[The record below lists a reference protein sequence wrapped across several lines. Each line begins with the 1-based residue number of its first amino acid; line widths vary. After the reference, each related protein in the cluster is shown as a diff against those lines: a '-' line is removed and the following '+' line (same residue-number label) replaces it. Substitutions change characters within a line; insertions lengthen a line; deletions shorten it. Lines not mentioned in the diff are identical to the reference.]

1 MTTDATGGRT
11 ADPVTTEIIR
21 HGLDAAADLM
31 KVTLRRAAFSPIIY
45 EVSDFACALYDR
57 DVRLLAQARALPM
70 FLGTLSF
77 CIESAVARIGGVDQL
92 EPGDVIFSTYG
103 YDIGSHQQDAT
114 IVLPSFFEG
123 ELVGYAAIKAHHMD
137 IGAKATYCTDT
148 TDIFQ
153 EGAIF
158 PGVKLYRAGVLNEEM
173 YRTILANS
181 RMPQALAGDLGAQVA
196 AAKAGL
202 SGLTRI
208 IERYGLETFRDS
220 VERMLDHGE
229 ALVRDV
235 FAALPDGRYVA
246 QGSLDNDGISDE
258 PVPFEV
264 ALEIDGSDIVVDFT
278 AAPQQTQGPINCP
291 LATTVSAARIAI
303 MVLAGGG
310 ESANDGFFRA
320 VEVRTTPGT
329 LFDPLPPAPIY
340 MYYWPAMVAVD
351 VIHRALADAM
361 PDRVPAG
368 SGGDLC
374 ALNWWGTDDDGAFWA
389 DGQDH
394 LIGQGAAADGDGR
407 APLMHITGSGIRN
420 MPIEVFESR
429 RPVVAERC
437 EYAVDSGGAGTHRG
451 GLGIDVH
458 YRVLRDVHV
467 TAPVERT
474 TTPPWGLHG
483 GGPARPNGLRVRY
496 PDGTAREYRKV
507 TGLSLPAGSVLEVIT
522 GGGGGFGPPAER
534 DPAAVHADV
543 GEGYVS
549 EDAARRDYP
558 HAFKA

>member
-1 MTTDATGGRT
+1 MTTPERT

-45 EVSDFACALYDR
+45 EVTDFACALYDR
-57 DVRLLAQARALPM
+57 EVRLLAQARALPM

-77 CIESAVARIGGVDQL
+77 CIESSLRRIGGEEQL
-92 EPGDVIFSTYG
+92 QPGDVIFSTYG

-114 IVLPSFFEG
+114 IVVPSFHDG
-123 ELVGYAAIKAHHMD
+123 RLVGYAVIKAHHMD

-158 PGVKLYRAGVLNEEM
+158 PSVMLYRAGVLQEEM

-181 RMPQALAGDLGAQVA
+181 RMPQALAGDLAAQVA

-202 SGLTRI
+202 SGLERI
-208 IERYGLETFRDS
+208 LDRYGLETFEAS

-229 ALVRDV
+229 ALVREV

-246 QGSLDNDGISDE
+246 EGALDNDGITTD

-278 AAPQQTQGPINCP
+278 AAPPQTAGPVNCP

-310 ESANDGFFRA
+310 ESANEGFFRP
-320 VEVRTTPGT
+320 VQVRTTTGT
-329 LFDPLPPAPIY
+329 IFDPEPPAPIY
-340 MYYWPAMVAVD
+340 MYYWPAMIAVD

-361 PDRVPAG
+361 PDLVPAG

-374 ALNWWGTDDDGAFWA
+374 ALNWWGTDDDGRFWA

-420 MPIEVFESR
+420 MPAEVFEAR
-429 RPVVAERC
+429 RPVVTERC
-437 EYAVDSGGAGTHRG
+437 EYAVDSGGSGSHRG
-451 GLGIDVH
+451 GLGVDIH
-458 YRVLRDVHV
+458 YRVLRDVQV
-467 TAPVERT
+467 TAPIERT

-483 GGPARPNGLRVRY
+483 GAEGRPNGLRVRY
-496 PDGTAREYRKV
+496 PDGRVEELQKV
-507 TGLSLPAGSVLEVIT
+507 TGLRLPAGSTLEVLT
-522 GGGGGFGPPAER
+522 GGGGGFGPAGERTAE
-534 DPAAVHADV
+534 AVHEDV
-543 GEGYVS
+543 REGYVS
-549 EDAARRDYP
+549 LDAARRDYP
-558 HAFKA
+558 HAFEGRSE

>member
-1 MTTDATGGRT
+1 MTIEANDRT

-77 CIESAVARIGGVDQL
+77 CIESAVQRIGGVDQL

-158 PGVKLYRAGVLNEEM
+158 PGVKLYRAGVLNDEM

-202 SGLTRI
+202 AGLTRI

-246 QGSLDNDGISDE
+246 QGTLDNDGISDD
-258 PVPFEV
+258 PVSFEV
-264 ALEIDGSDIVVDFT
+264 ALEIDGSDIVVDFS
-278 AAPQQTQGPINCP
+278 AAPPQTQGPINCP

-320 VEVRTTPGT
+320 VRVRTTPGT

-374 ALNWWGTDDDGAFWA
+374 ALNWWGTDDDGTFWA

-474 TTPPWGLHG
+474 RTPPWGLHG

-534 DPAAVHADV
+534 DPAAVHVDV
-543 GEGYVS
+543 HEGYVS